1 MSTNKKEFIFCL
13 QTLEKKVTSKQG
25 TSSQKADFL
34 YLKQFFYFKNE
45 RNPSAN
51 DVWLKIVI

>member
-13 QTLEKKVTSKQG
+13 QTLENKVTSKQ
-25 TSSQKADFL
+25 KADFS